1 MDIIIDDQLPN
12 KHAAKPQVGFYKS
25 DPNRS
30 LLIKIKKNGSFHHQ
44 KSFDFTT
51 GFRLAIG

>member
-30 LLIKIKKNGSFHHQ
+30 LLIKIKKMDRFITRSHLTLPP
-44 KSFDFTT
+44 DF
-51 GFRLAIG
+51 A